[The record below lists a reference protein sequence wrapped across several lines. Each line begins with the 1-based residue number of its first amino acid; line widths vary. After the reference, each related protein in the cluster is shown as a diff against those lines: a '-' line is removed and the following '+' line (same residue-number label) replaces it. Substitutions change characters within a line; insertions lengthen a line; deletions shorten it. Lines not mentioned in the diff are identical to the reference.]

1 MITENGTVKTSVKL
15 DEKLCAELNKNVRN
29 VGIISLVAG
38 AIIFVCGVL
47 VLGINIY
54 EGTEEADSYV
64 LLGLSAL
71 FIFLGVFYVLL
82 CKNISKNTVK
92 MNRVEHLE
100 FFGDYLIEREY
111 TDGEH
116 TSTNKVYYKWL
127 VRIRETKNYLFL
139 YNTRATAVAV
149 EKSSIPQS
157 ELDTIRSLLKK
168 EPQAQA
174 NDPFTDN
181 KEQ

>member
-1 MITENGTVKTSVKL
+1 MITENGTIKTSVKL
-15 DEKLCAELNKNVRN
+15 DEKVCAELNKNVRN
-29 VGIISLVAG
+29 VGIISLIAG
-38 AIIFVCGVL
+38 AVIFVCGVL
-47 VLGINIY
+47 VLCINII
-54 EGTEEADSYV
+54 EETSDADSYV

-71 FIFLGVFYVLL
+71 FIALGVIYVMM
-82 CKNISKNTVK
+82 CKNISKNAVK

-100 FFGDYLIEREY
+100 FFEGYLIEREY

-149 EKSSIPQS
+149 DKSSIPQS
-157 ELDTIRSLLKK
+157 ELNTIRALLKG
-168 EPQAQA
+168 EPLAQT
-174 NDPFTDN
+174 NDPFTEN